1 MSSLQYINMYPV
13 NKSCRP
19 DRKPP
24 KRFIKGPIPL
34 EWIQAAARL
43 PGRSLH
49 VGLVLWYLA
58 GVRRSKQGPISYT
71 VASYFGLN
79 RHTVYRGLA
88 RLEEAALITVSRKHG
103 RRLGFSL
110 MEEATFVTERSEV
123 MGVKQRLARTTRG
136 VIDGQLD
143 WLDELGESVEPI
155 DGNAGGDT
163 RSRRAGGR
171 IWVKEQHSDNGDRG
185 HDDQQGSE
193 VDQRGS

>member
-1 MSSLQYINMYPV
+1 MYPASKPFPP
-13 NKSCRP
+13 N
-19 DRKPP
+19 RKPY

-71 VASYFGLN
+71 VASHFGLS
-79 RHTVYRGLA
+79 RHVVYRGLA
-88 RLEEAALITVSRKHG
+88 WLEEAGLITVLRKHG
-103 RRLGFSL
+103 RRLGFTL

-171 IWVKEQHSDNGDRG
+171 IWIKEQRSDNDNRG

-193 VDQRGS
+193 VDQKGS

>member
-1 MSSLQYINMYPV
+1 MSSPQYINMYPV

-58 GVRRSKQGPISYT
+58 GVRRSRQGPISYT
-71 VASYFGLN
+71 VASHFGLS
-79 RHTVYRGLA
+79 RHAVYRGLA
-88 RLEEAALITVSRKHG
+88 WLEEAGLITVLRKHG
-103 RRLGFSL
+103 RRLGFTL
-110 MEEATFVTERSEV
+110 TEEATFVAERSEI
-123 MGVKQRLARTTRG
+123 MGVKQRLTRTMRG

-171 IWVKEQHSDNGDRG
+171 IWIKKQRSDNGNRG
-185 HDDQQGSE
+185 HDYQRGSE